1 MSILNVEHLT
11 HGFGDRAIFNDVSFR
26 LLKGEHIGLVGAN
39 GEGKST
45 FFNIVTG
52 KLMPDEG
59 KIEWAKNV
67 RVGYLD
73 QHSVL
78 SQGMSIRDVL
88 KSAFSYLFEM
98 EERMNEICDSLG
110 TASPEEMD
118 TLMEELGTIQDTLT
132 MHDFYVIDAKVEE
145 VARALGLLDIG
156 LERDVTDLSGGQRT
170 KVLLGKL
177 LLEKPDILLLDE
189 PTNYLDEEH
198 IEWLK
203 RYLQDYENAFTD
215 SSRGIVKCFRIVLT
229 RHQYLTVTDEAIKR
243 TIGKTLEESFSI
255 LTGIT
260 NPAQLEAFRQEYRL
274 EADVHMNVNTRLF
287 PDTLSTLKELKKRG
301 ARVGII
307 STKYRFRI
315 LSYLEEFLPKD
326 FLDIVVGGE
335 DVKAPKPSPEGV
347 KFALEHLGSSPE
359 ETLYIGDSTVDAET
373 AQNAGVDFAG
383 VLNGMT
389 TGEELRVY
397 PHKIIMQNLGEL
409 VQ

>member
-1 MSILNVEHLT
+1 M
-11 HGFGDRAIFNDVSFR
+11 
-26 LLKGEHIGLVGAN
+26 
-39 GEGKST
+39 
-45 FFNIVTG
+45 
-52 KLMPDEG
+52 
-59 KIEWAKNV
+59 
-67 RVGYLD
+67 
-73 QHSVL
+73 
-78 SQGMSIRDVL
+78 
-88 KSAFSYLFEM
+88 
-98 EERMNEICDSLG
+98 
-110 TASPEEMD
+110 
-118 TLMEELGTIQDTLT
+118 
-132 MHDFYVIDAKVEE
+132 
-145 VARALGLLDIG
+145 
-156 LERDVTDLSGGQRT
+156 
-170 KVLLGKL
+170 
-177 LLEKPDILLLDE
+177 
-189 PTNYLDEEH
+189 
-198 IEWLK
+198 
-203 RYLQDYENAFTD
+203 
-215 SSRGIVKCFRIVLT
+215 LT

-260 NPAQLEAFRQEYRL
+260 DPAQLEAFRQEYRL

-315 LSYLEEFLPKD
+315 LPKD
-326 FLDIVVGGE
+326 FLDIIVGGE

-389 TGEELRVY
+389 TAEELRVY